1 MEHTSKV
8 YPVIRSRRK
17 QIKVDPFLPRLTLS
31 LVVYRVLIYLA
42 KRVRMYYSPAL
53 IAKLA
58 PFSIVMWVCDMAT
71 SLCLGRLALGSLH
84 NSPYQPMCLLRIHS
98 TPALALPSVLGG
110 GIRAEQAGRRPRQER
125 SAGHGMTELPAA
137 RRRNK
142 RGGLEGI
149 KEGRGGMPLCSVG
162 VPRLPH
168 AYNISGAH
176 RQSVIHFN
184 FLR

>member
-17 QIKVDPFLPRLTLS
+17 QIKVDSFLPRLTLS
-31 LVVYRVLIYLA
+31 LVVYHVLIYLA
-42 KRVRMYYSPAL
+42 KRVRMHYTTGL

-98 TPALALPSVLGG
+98 TAAIAPPSVSRYDLSAAQHGG
-110 GIRAEQAGRRPRQER
+110 
-125 SAGHGMTELPAA
+125 
-137 RRRNK
+137 
-142 RGGLEGI
+142 
-149 KEGRGGMPLCSVG
+149 
-162 VPRLPH
+162 
-168 AYNISGAH
+168 
-176 RQSVIHFN
+176 
-184 FLR
+184 